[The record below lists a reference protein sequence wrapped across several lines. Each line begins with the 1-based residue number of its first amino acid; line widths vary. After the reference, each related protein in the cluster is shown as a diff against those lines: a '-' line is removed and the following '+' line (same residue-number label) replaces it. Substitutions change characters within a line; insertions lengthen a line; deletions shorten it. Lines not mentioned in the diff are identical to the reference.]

1 MRGDGRTLKRGNK
14 WWIFY
19 YAPENGKSKEQREPG
34 GSTEAEARL
43 LRPRLREIAVH
54 RSGLRPF
61 QGPRQER
68 VTVDEL
74 LQQLEKDTRFR
85 AGRDCR
91 SCALT

>member
-1 MRGDGRTLKRGNK
+1 M
-14 WWIFY
+14 
-19 YAPENGKSKEQREPG
+19 
-34 GSTEAEARL
+34 STGVESGHARRL
-43 LRPRLREIAVH
+43 LRLRLREIAVH

-74 LQQLEKDTRFR
+74 LRQLEKDTRFR